1 MRRTRFTLG
10 STRYQESSPEDRPLV
25 KISLVKITGS
35 WVGGLLTIGLGIILW
50 LAIPAFRFFLV
61 AALALGAL
69 VGLAL
74 WWKHR

>member
-1 MRRTRFTLG
+1 MRRARFTLG
-10 STRYQESSPEDRPLV
+10 STWFQESSPEDRPLV

-61 AALALGAL
+61 AALALGVL
-69 VGLAL
+69 VGLAQ